1 MDTDSLETFLGGM
14 ETIDKGKI
22 PPRQHAPLKPSLVE
36 WKPPRYGGDTVTPP
50 RLETFLGG
58 METDQRKSCWTLRAF
73 LETFLGGMETPQI
86 TTNNYMQLCLETFL
100 GGMETGVQVGVYY
113 RHETLKPSL
122 VEWKPAAPLLRGRS
136 AGCP

>member
-58 METDQRKSCWTLRAF
+58 MET
-73 LETFLGGMETPQI
+73 PQI

-122 VEWKPAAPLLRGRS
+122 VEWKQIKGKAVGL
-136 AGCP
+136 